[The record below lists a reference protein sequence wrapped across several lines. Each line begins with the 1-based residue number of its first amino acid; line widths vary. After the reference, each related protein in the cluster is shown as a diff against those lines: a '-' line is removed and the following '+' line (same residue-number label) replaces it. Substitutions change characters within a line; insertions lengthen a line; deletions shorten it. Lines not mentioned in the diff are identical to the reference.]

1 MSWIIVAW
9 SMNAAACL
17 TLAAFYCAVWC
28 KQRENRVHLVFLY
41 SALAAAAISA
51 FELYMLN
58 AETVARH
65 EPLARWIHMP
75 TVVLA
80 LSLSLVAF
88 VRLYLHAER
97 AWLVWFHLRCD
108 IIARSMG
115 NSEKSQ
121 TISGEIVGFQEARS
135 TGMSNLRVGAARVRR
150 TGLWSHFLSHEWSSA
165 LLYLFLDIVSWLAV
179 YRMAG
184 WFRYDA
190 FYATPFQFFIVNLI
204 QLGVIVIAL
213 YFVGGYD
220 RAVEKLTLGYAA
232 EHILAVTAAAVV
244 SAMLIYSAATFDQT
258 MKPSR
263 GVLLLSFAI
272 FLPVSL
278 AYRRWIRQY
287 VVASSAGRS
296 FLVIGGGAT
305 AARFYQAYTSSPN
318 GQQLEF
324 VDVNEER
331 VGQPIAGEGSPIVQ
345 GNLAAKLTNLG
356 KRYSGIILA
365 AQASSLS
372 TQLLERLV
380 HAQFQETRVYTL
392 ESFYET
398 QWRYLPLGI
407 IDPFW
412 PLQSGFQLA
421 RTSPYHYLKR
431 LFDVVASA
439 IALIICA
446 PLFVLVALLIW
457 MHDGSP
463 IFFRQERVGRDG
475 RRFILF
481 KFRTMRCSDEADE
494 DIYTREGD
502 RRVTSAG
509 RWLRK
514 LRLDELPQLW
524 NALKGDISLIGPRPE
539 WSKCAERYEQTIPFY
554 HFRHLVKPGITGWAQ
569 VNYPYG
575 ENDKDAVEKLKY
587 DLYYIRH
594 YSLKLDAMIVLKTLY
609 TMLFGKGR

>member
-1 MSWIIVAW
+1 MPRE
-9 SMNAAACL
+9 ML
-17 TLAAFYCAVWC
+17 TLRRKPSIRRADHDEKAV
-28 KQRENRVHLVFLY
+28 R
-41 SALAAAAISA
+41 
-51 FELYMLN
+51 
-58 AETVARH
+58 
-65 EPLARWIHMP
+65 P
-75 TVVLA
+75 
-80 LSLSLVAF
+80 
-88 VRLYLHAER
+88 
-97 AWLVWFHLRCD
+97 
-108 IIARSMG
+108 
-115 NSEKSQ
+115 
-121 TISGEIVGFQEARS
+121 
-135 TGMSNLRVGAARVRR
+135 GAARR
-150 TGLWSHFLSHEWSSA
+150 WSHFLSHEWSSA
-165 LLYLFLDIVSWLAV
+165 AFYLFLDVVSWLAI
-179 YRMAG
+179 YRLAG

-190 FYATPFQFFIVNLI
+190 FYATPFQFFIINFI

-213 YFVGGYD
+213 YFIGGYD

-232 EHILAVTAAAVV
+232 EHILAILAAGVF

-272 FLPVSL
+272 FLPASL
-278 AYRRWIRQY
+278 GYRRLIRQY
-287 VVASSAGRS
+287 VVASSVGRS

-305 AARFYQAYTSSPN
+305 AAHFYEAYRKSPN

-324 VDVNEER
+324 VDVDEER

-345 GNLAAKLTNLG
+345 GNLAAKLSNLG
-356 KRYSGIILA
+356 SHYSGIILA
-365 AQASSLS
+365 AKASSLG

-380 HAQFQETRVYTL
+380 HAQFKETRVYTL

-421 RTSPYHYLKR
+421 RISPYHYLKR
-431 LFDVVASA
+431 LFDVVASS

-446 PLFVLVALLIW
+446 PLFLLVALLIW
-457 MHDGSP
+457 VQDGSP
-463 IFFRQERVGRDG
+463 VFFRQERVGRDG

-481 KFRTMRCSDEADE
+481 KFRTMRCSDAADE
-494 DIYTREGD
+494 DIYTRKDD
-502 RRVTSAG
+502 RRVTAVG

-514 LRLDELPQLW
+514 LRFDELPQLW

-575 ENDKDAVEKLKY
+575 ESDEDAVEKLKY

-594 YSLKLDAMIVLKTLY
+594 YSL
-609 TMLFGKGR
+609 